1 MNHELMKKTNQLQKG
16 ILDAMRKGNFAK
28 VANLQAQLNA
38 LQWERTS
45 LQQAAIESLTPE
57 EHMEAIRT
65 MNRLFVLGDMIED
78 AATDLS
84 AFMRKAGVENID
96 ICEWAGTI
104 KRTSSKFAKMVDSF
118 NDEQFS
124 ESYGDL
130 CDCVKLAIENAFFKH
145 EAEIKQRIEESR
157 KTIKQ

>member
-1 MNHELMKKTNQLQKG
+1 MNHELIKKTNQLQKG

-104 KRTSSKFAKMVDSF
+104 KRTSAKFSKMVDSF

-130 CDCVKLAIENAFFKH
+130 CDSVKLAIENAFFKH
-145 EAEIKQRIEESR
+145 EAEIKKRIEESR

>member
-65 MNRLFVLGDMIED
+65 MNRLFVLGDMIEN

-84 AFMRKAGVENID
+84 AFMRKAGAENID

-104 KRTSSKFAKMVDSF
+104 KRTSAKFAKMVDSF

-130 CDCVKLAIENAFFKH
+130 CDSVKLAIENAFFKH